1 MRIGLRG
8 GHSPNC
14 KGAMGILDEQAE
26 VRKIYDELKPL
37 LESVGHEVIDCNSN
51 ASNVVSELAEGTNKA
66 NASGCDV
73 YITIHMNASNGVGH
87 GTECLLYDAGNVAME
102 GFAKLI
108 CRNLQNAGFTD
119 RGTKYN
125 KGLHDLNASN
135 MPGMIIETLFCDN
148 VGDADLYKK
157 LGTKGI
163 ARLIGNAIDA
173 SIPPEESTGINA
185 TIQPNTGAD
194 NMRLSILHEGE
205 YVRIR
210 DKAHGYYLTAGNR
223 AGANVDFR
231 PESGQTDQLWRM
243 LKRQY
248 KDADYTMF
256 ESVSAPGQF
265 LSVENNGQG
274 GKNNLKLWTDLHN
287 MKQKFYIREEA
298 DGSSLIIHAFTGMCV
313 AAKAK

>member
-1 MRIGLRG
+1 MKIGLRG

-14 KGAMGILDEQAE
+14 KGAMGILDEQVE

-37 LESVGHEVIDCNSN
+37 LESVGHEVVDCNSN
-51 ASNVVSELAEGTNKA
+51 ASNVVAELAEGTNKA
-66 NASGCDV
+66 NAANCDV
-73 YITIHMNASNGVGH
+73 YMTIHMNASNGVGH
-87 GTECLLYDAGNVAME
+87 GTECLLYDAGNHEMGAIATFMR
-102 GFAKLI
+102 GNF
-108 CRNLQNAGFTD
+108 RNAGFTD

-135 MPGMIIETLFCDN
+135 MPGMIIEILFCDN

-157 LGTKGI
+157 LGADGI
-163 ARLIGNAIDA
+163 ARLIGNAIDINVPLVK
-173 SIPPEESTGINA
+173 SVSVNA
-185 TIQPNTGAD
+185 TIQTNTGAD
-194 NMRLSILHEGE
+194 CMRLSILHEGD

-210 DKAHGYYLTAGNR
+210 DKEHGYYLTVSGNC

-243 LKRQY
+243 LKKQY

-274 GKNNLKLWTDLHN
+274 GKNNLKLWADLHN
-287 MKQKFYIREEA
+287 QKQKFYIREEA
-298 DGSSLIIHAFTGMCV
+298 DGLSLIMHAFTGMCV
-313 AAKAK
+313 AAK